1 MRESRL
7 FQILYIL
14 LEKGA
19 ATAKELAEKLE
30 VSPRTVYRDID
41 ALSQAGVPVYAEPGR
56 SGGIRLLGDFV
67 LDKALFSP
75 AERRELFSALQ
86 SLSALESGSPTFS
99 KLSALFGPPP
109 ESWLEVDFS
118 RWGNKLEDNKKIET
132 LKSAILCHQRLK
144 IAYAAASGQ
153 ITTRIVLPLKL
164 SYKSKSWYLHAF
176 CTERQSPR
184 LFKLTRILDYTLL
197 PQHFSP
203 PLCSPNPPPHPAPV
217 SAFSSL
223 PRWPIASM
231 TSSPP
236 TKFPSNPTATTW
248 SQSRCPTIPGSCP
261 FSSPAAAMSKFWSP
275 SASAISWQRLRKKF
289 ISRTNPDIPCQD
301 FPFILVTNQPHSE
314 NQGGKRYEPSHHKNR
329 ADCCRQP
336 GL

>member
-75 AERRELFSALQ
+75 AERRELLSALQ
-86 SLSALESGSPTFS
+86 SLSVLESGSPTFS

-118 RWGNKLEDNKKIET
+118 RWGNKLEDNKKFET

-203 PLCSPNPPPHPAPV
+203 PLPSP
-217 SAFSSL
+217 L
-223 PRWPIASM
+223 PE
-231 TSSPP
+231 SPP
-236 TKFPSNPTATTW
+236 TPRT
-248 SQSRCPTIPGSCP
+248 RLRVVV
-261 FSSPAAAMSKFWSP
+261 P
-275 SASAISWQRLRKKF
+275 SAMANRVYDEFAADEISLQPNGDYLVTVEMPDDSWVLSFLLSCCGHVQVLEPFRLRNLLAETAQKIYLQNK
-289 ISRTNPDIPCQD
+289 S
-301 FPFILVTNQPHSE
+301 
-314 NQGGKRYEPSHHKNR
+314 
-329 ADCCRQP
+329 
-336 GL
+336 

>member
-75 AERRELFSALQ
+75 AERHELLSALQ

-118 RWGNKLEDNKKIET
+118 RWGNKLEDNKKFET

-203 PLCSPNPPPHPAPV
+203 PL
-217 SAFSSL
+217 
-223 PRWPIASM
+223 
-231 TSSPP
+231 SSPLP
-236 TKFPSNPTATTW
+236 ESSPSPSTRFRFLFPSEMAYRVYDEFAADEMSLQPNGDYLVTVEMPDDSW
-248 SQSRCPTIPGSCP
+248 VLSFLLSCCGHVQVLEP
-261 FSSPAAAMSKFWSP
+261 C
-275 SASAISWQRLRKKF
+275 RLRNLLAETAQKIYLQNK
-289 ISRTNPDIPCQD
+289 S
-301 FPFILVTNQPHSE
+301 
-314 NQGGKRYEPSHHKNR
+314 
-329 ADCCRQP
+329 
-336 GL
+336 

>member
-75 AERRELFSALQ
+75 AERRELLSALQ

-118 RWGNKLEDNKKIET
+118 RWGNKLEDNKKFET
-132 LKSAILCHQRLK
+132 FKSAILCHQRLK

-203 PLCSPNPPPHPAPV
+203 PLPSP
-217 SAFSSL
+217 L
-223 PRWPIASM
+223 PE
-231 TSSPP
+231 SSPSP
-236 TKFPSNPTATTW
+236 STRFRFLFPSEMAYRVYDEFAADEISLQPNGDYLVTVEMPDDSW
-248 SQSRCPTIPGSCP
+248 VLSFLLSCCGHVQVLEP
-261 FSSPAAAMSKFWSP
+261 R
-275 SASAISWQRLRKKF
+275 RLRNLLAETAQKIYLQNK
-289 ISRTNPDIPCQD
+289 S
-301 FPFILVTNQPHSE
+301 
-314 NQGGKRYEPSHHKNR
+314 
-329 ADCCRQP
+329 
-336 GL
+336 

>member
-14 LEKGA
+14 LEKGS

-75 AERRELFSALQ
+75 AERRELLSALQ
-86 SLSALESGSPTFS
+86 SFSALESGSALFS

-118 RWGNKLEDNKKIET
+118 RWGSKPEDNEKFET
-132 LKSAILCHQRLK
+132 LKSAILCRQRLK

-153 ITTRIVLPLKL
+153 TATRIVLPLKL

-203 PLCSPNPPPHPAPV
+203 PPPSPPPE
-217 SAFSSL
+217 
-223 PRWPIASM
+223 
-231 TSSPP
+231 SSP
-236 TKFPSNPTATTW
+236 
-248 SQSRCPTIPGSCP
+248 
-261 FSSPAAAMSKFWSP
+261 SP
-275 SASAISWQRLRKKF
+275 STRFRFLFPPEMAYRVYDEFSADEISLQ
-289 ISRTNPDIPCQD
+289 PGGDY
-301 FPFILVTNQPHSE
+301 LVTVEMPDDPWVLSFLLSCCGHVQVL
-314 NQGGKRYEPSHHKNR
+314 EPLSLRNLLAETAQKIYLQNKS
-329 ADCCRQP
+329 
-336 GL
+336 

>member
-75 AERRELFSALQ
+75 AERRELLSALQ

-118 RWGNKLEDNKKIET
+118 RWGNKLEDNKKFET
-132 LKSAILCHQRLK
+132 LKSAILCRQRLK

-176 CTERQSPR
+176 CMERQSPR

-203 PLCSPNPPPHPAPV
+203 PLPSP
-217 SAFSSL
+217 L
-223 PRWPIASM
+223 PE
-231 TSSPP
+231 SSP
-236 TKFPSNPTATTW
+236 
-248 SQSRCPTIPGSCP
+248 
-261 FSSPAAAMSKFWSP
+261 SP
-275 SASAISWQRLRKKF
+275 STRFRFLFPPEMAYRVYDEFAADEISLQPNGDYLVTVEMPDDSWVLSFLLSCCGHVQVLEPCRLRNLLAETAQKIYLQNK
-289 ISRTNPDIPCQD
+289 S
-301 FPFILVTNQPHSE
+301 
-314 NQGGKRYEPSHHKNR
+314 
-329 ADCCRQP
+329 
-336 GL
+336 

>member
-75 AERRELFSALQ
+75 AERRELLSALQ
-86 SLSALESGSPTFS
+86 SGSPTVS

-118 RWGNKLEDNKKIET
+118 RWGNKLEDNKKFET

-184 LFKLTRILDYTLL
+184 HYKLTRIMDYTLL

-203 PLCSPNPPPHPAPV
+203 PRPSP
-217 SAFSSL
+217 L
-223 PRWPIASM
+223 PE
-231 TSSPP
+231 SPP
-236 TKFPSNPTATTW
+236 SPSTRFRFLFPSEMAYRVYDEFAADEISLQPNGDYLVTVEMPDDSW
-248 SQSRCPTIPGSCP
+248 VLSFLLSCCGHVQVLEP
-261 FSSPAAAMSKFWSP
+261 L
-275 SASAISWQRLRKKF
+275 RLRNLLAETAQKIYLQNK
-289 ISRTNPDIPCQD
+289 S
-301 FPFILVTNQPHSE
+301 
-314 NQGGKRYEPSHHKNR
+314 
-329 ADCCRQP
+329 
-336 GL
+336 

>member
-75 AERRELFSALQ
+75 AERRELLTALQ
-86 SLSALESGSPTFS
+86 SLSVLESGSPTFS

-118 RWGNKLEDNKKIET
+118 RWGNKLEDNKKFET

-184 LFKLTRILDYTLL
+184 LFKLTRILGYTLL

-203 PLCSPNPPPHPAPV
+203 PAPFPSARILPLTQHPFPL
-217 SAFSSL
+217 SL
-223 PRWPIASM
+223 PFRDGL
-231 TSSPP
+231 
-236 TKFPSNPTATTW
+236 
-248 SQSRCPTIPGSCP
+248 SR
-261 FSSPAAAMSKFWSP
+261 
-275 SASAISWQRLRKKF
+275 L
-289 ISRTNPDIPCQD
+289 
-301 FPFILVTNQPHSE
+301 
-314 NQGGKRYEPSHHKNR
+314 
-329 ADCCRQP
+329 
-336 GL
+336 